1 MKTFRRLICSL
12 LAGLALFSVVIPGHG
27 STNMKQAAPEVY
39 FSGTQLQLA
48 QAIAEHNLAEV
59 KALAKSTNLNKPG
72 SQEMTLLMYALLEAT
87 NGDATSLEIVTALVK
102 AGADPLQDIPDFGSP
117 AAVMASSN
125 NPAYIKALIE
135 GGLSPNA
142 MTNYQ
147 PLIFN
152 SASDNSFSVM
162 KYLLSAGADVNKT
175 DSAGKTVLMVALA
188 GMELDQVEYLLNYG
202 ANPNIENQNG
212 LNFGKLLADAIE
224 REKDSNKRTTDK
236 LEEVRQLAI
245 RKGLHWPPA
254 AD

>member
-48 QAIAEHNLAEV
+48 QAIAEHNLSEV
-59 KALAKSTNLNKPG
+59 KTLAKSTSLNKPG

-102 AGADPLQDIPDFGSP
+102 AGADPLQEIPDFGSP

-152 SASDNSFSVM
+152 SATENSFSVL
-162 KYLLSAGADVNKT
+162 KYLLSAGADINKT

-188 GMELDQVEYLLNYG
+188 DMELDQVEYLLNHG
-202 ANPNIENQNG
+202 ANPNIVTPAGMSFNSMLQSVMKREN
-212 LNFGKLLADAIE
+212 
-224 REKDSNKRTTDK
+224 DSGSRTVNK
-236 LEEVRQLAI
+236 LEEIRRLAI
-245 RKGLHWPPA
+245 SKGMK
-254 AD
+254 

>member
-48 QAIAEHNLAEV
+48 QAIAEHNLSEV
-59 KALAKSTNLNKPG
+59 KTLAKSTSLNKPG

-87 NGDATSLEIVTALVK
+87 NGDATSLEIVTTLVK
-102 AGADPLQDIPDFGSP
+102 AGADPLQEIPDFGSP

-152 SASDNSFSVM
+152 SATENSFSVL
-162 KYLLSAGADVNKT
+162 KYLLSAGADINKT

-188 GMELDQVEYLLNYG
+188 DMELDQVEYLLNHG
-202 ANPNIENQNG
+202 ANPNIVTPAGMSFNSMLQSVMKREN
-212 LNFGKLLADAIE
+212 
-224 REKDSNKRTTDK
+224 DSGSRTVNK
-236 LEEVRQLAI
+236 LEEIRRLAI
-245 RKGLHWPPA
+245 SKGMK
-254 AD
+254 

>member
-202 ANPNIENQNG
+202 ASPNIENQNG

>member
-48 QAIAEHNLAEV
+48 QAIAEHNLSEV
-59 KALAKSTNLNKPG
+59 KALAKSTDLNKPG
-72 SQEMTLLMYALLEAT
+72 SQSMTLLMYALLEAT

-102 AGADPLQDIPDFGSP
+102 AGAEPLQDIPDFGSP

-125 NPAYIKALIE
+125 NPAYIKALID

-152 SASDNSFSVM
+152 SATENSFSVL
-162 KYLLSAGADVNKT
+162 KYLLSAGADINKT

-188 GMELDQVEYLLNYG
+188 DMELDQAEYLLNHG
-202 ANPNIENQNG
+202 ANPNIVTPAGMSFSSMLQSVM
-212 LNFGKLLADAIE
+212 K
-224 REKDSNKRTTDK
+224 RESDSGSRTVNK
-236 LEEVRQLAI
+236 LEEIRRLAI
-245 RKGLHWPPA
+245 SKGMK
-254 AD
+254 